1 MFSPT
6 KLIVM
11 TFVGS
16 FFTVGFF
23 ISSQAVTGNYINQ
36 NPLQHNQ
43 LAHYTRQLVPTST
56 VGFREIDD
64 LDRAEVLQFTL
75 GTLMRTAAEND
86 VLKRRQGNKLAY
98 NDKLFHDDNSED
110 TNNYFELSLQQL
122 FDKMAFVGF
131 KVRNLTIIIAL
142 VYMDKMAQTLHLYAN
157 SRTVRKLFGGCL
169 IIASKMHRSEI
180 SREQLADCMD
190 ISIRELVDIESA
202 IVVLIKDLTVHPQVL
217 INYLT
222 PLMGSKSSQN
232 TFTQSDRGQ
241 HNYYQ

>member
-1 MFSPT
+1 
-6 KLIVM
+6 M
-11 TFVGS
+11 TVLNKVIS
-16 FFTVGFF
+16 VGFF
-23 ISSQAVTGNYINQ
+23 ICSQVVTGNYINQ

-64 LDRAEVLQFTL
+64 LDRLEVLQFTL
-75 GTLMRTAAEND
+75 GTLIRTAAEND

-98 NDKLFHDDNSED
+98 NDKLFYDDNGED
-110 TNNYFELSLQQL
+110 TDNYFEANLQQL
-122 FDKMAFVGF
+122 FDKLSFVGF

-142 VYMDKMAQTLHLYAN
+142 VYMDKMAQTSHLYAN

-180 SREQLADCMD
+180 SREQLAECMD

-232 TFTQSDRGQ
+232 TFTQSERSQ